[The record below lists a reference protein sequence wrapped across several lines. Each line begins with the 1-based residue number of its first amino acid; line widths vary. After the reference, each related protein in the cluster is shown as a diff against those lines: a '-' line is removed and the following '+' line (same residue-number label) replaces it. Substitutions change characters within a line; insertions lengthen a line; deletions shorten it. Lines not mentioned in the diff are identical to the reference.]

1 MHLQTFSDIEQKNSC
16 NKINCSVW
24 LILTGYFAIKGWQ
37 KFKFGT
43 SILGSIFNQI
53 CIVKVVRN

>member
-1 MHLQTFSDIEQKNSC
+1 MHLQTFSDIEQKIAVI
-16 NKINCSVW
+16 KLIVVW